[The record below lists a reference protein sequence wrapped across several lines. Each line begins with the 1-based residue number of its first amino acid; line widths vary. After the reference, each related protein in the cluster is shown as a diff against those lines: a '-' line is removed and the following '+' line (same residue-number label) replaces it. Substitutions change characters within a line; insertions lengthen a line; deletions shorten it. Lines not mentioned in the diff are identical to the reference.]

1 MGGEI
6 MRKIFVMMFL
16 SLLVST
22 IEAQVVSTGTI
33 SGKVIEAST
42 GKPIPLANVFIT
54 GTTFGASA
62 NEQGMFEI
70 KNIPFGDH
78 DLVASMIGYES
89 QFVHIR
95 LTSALKSD
103 IVFRLQQRDIFL
115 PGVEVVAEDPKE
127 WKKNL
132 ERFKEIFLGYS
143 SNVSKCTILNP
154 EVLDFRTDPETK
166 LFYATARKPLEI
178 ENKALGYR
186 FQYHLREFEA
196 GKVLIKYGGF
206 TKFDE
211 LKPEDDA
218 GQKKWE
224 EQRKR
229 AYNGSLQ
236 HFLAAVVRGTVE
248 EEGYSVQNISYL
260 WPATGIQQQLGEKA
274 ELEKMLGKGDL
285 PFERRFSF
293 SKYLQI
299 VYSKEKP
306 EYGYRRFIT
315 SVRNFNGAQNLGL
328 LQRASFD
335 EIQMDSQIS
344 VIEMNTPVVVIN
356 ADGYMSDP
364 FALTTYGYWSYE
376 RVADLLPLDYKPKKE

>member
-1 MGGEI
+1 
-6 MRKIFVMMFL
+6 MRKISLMMFL
-16 SLLVST
+16 SVMSST

-33 SGKVIEAST
+33 SGKVIDAST
-42 GKPIPLANVFIT
+42 GNPVSLANVFIT

-70 KNIPFGDH
+70 KNVPFGDH
-78 DLVASMIGYES
+78 DLVASIVGYEPQS
-89 QFVHIR
+89 VHVR
-95 LTSALKSD
+95 LTSPAKSGVLFGLKQKD
-103 IVFRLQQRDIFL
+103 IAM

-154 EVLDFRTDPETK
+154 EVLDFRTDLETK

-196 GKVLIKYGGF
+196 GKNSMKFGGF

-218 GQKKWE
+218 EGKKWE
-224 EQRKR
+224 EQRRR
-229 AYNGSLQ
+229 AYHGSLQ
-236 HFLAAVVRGTVE
+236 HFLAAVVRGTVK

-274 ELEKMLGKGDL
+274 ELENMLGKGDL

-299 VYSKEKP
+299 VYSKEMP
-306 EYGYRRFIT
+306 EYGYRRFIAN
-315 SVRNFNGAQNLGL
+315 VRNFNGAQNLGL
-328 LQRASFD
+328 LRRASFD

-356 ADGYMSDP
+356 ADGYLSDP